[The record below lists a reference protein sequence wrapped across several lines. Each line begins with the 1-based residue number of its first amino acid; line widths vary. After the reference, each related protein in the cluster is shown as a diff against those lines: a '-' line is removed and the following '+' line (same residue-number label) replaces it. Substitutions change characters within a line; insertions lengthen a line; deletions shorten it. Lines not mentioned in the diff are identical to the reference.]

1 MSLTPQ
7 DAKGSVILRD
17 PFLLD
22 DVTAAHFLIAA
33 LGGAAWRVT
42 IFAGAPIGDTG
53 CTEMVIMDAPDGR
66 NVLAL
71 KALFGRFSNVTKID
85 RLGHA
90 EQQLDLDPRP
100 IQTDLQ
106 SL

>member
-7 DAKGSVILRD
+7 DAKNSEVLRD

-22 DVTAAHFLIAA
+22 DITAAHLLITA
-33 LGGAAWRVT
+33 LGGAARRVT

-71 KALFGRFSNVTKID
+71 KALFGRFSNVTRID
-85 RLGHA
+85 RLEHA
-90 EQQLDLDPRP
+90 EQQIDLDPRP
-100 IQTDLQ
+100 IRTDLQ
-106 SL
+106 FL